1 MALLSELPMS
11 KISGIESF
19 DFAWKRHCSNFG
31 ISTQCEMR
39 EWSHLDDLVNAIK
52 SMVNKEKDKILFA
65 KPLNAIMAAGDKRKS
80 DNDNE
85 LNLVNSKIELL
96 MMPDSDIDKKEENLA
111 KANKRLTKKIN
122 SLGEDLDADIKNLV
136 RKGENELEDI
146 VDASC
151 KRMKDIIHNEW
162 GRMKSF
168 KSIQPRINDEIQ
180 NLITRKL
187 KRATENLADDGK
199 RKIKRSIGDSLADA
213 EDVLMRHL
221 PDFDSRDFVKSIQNK
236 IQMDIESSDL
246 FTFDSGSDEPDY
258 GWGDIVWDFL
268 NGASWGVLGL
278 AGNFLTHDENVAKV
292 ENVINSISSDFDP
305 KPYLDSA
312 FASKETV
319 IDFVKKTFITELI
332 EPLQEQIQEIRTHK
346 YDKEKELSEAK
357 EKLIEIENSKIAIAS
372 QIAEI
377 NNLKEKI

>member
-1 MALLSELPMS
+1 
-11 KISGIESF
+11 
-19 DFAWKRHCSNFG
+19 
-31 ISTQCEMR
+31 
-39 EWSHLDDLVNAIK
+39 
-52 SMVNKEKDKILFA
+52 
-65 KPLNAIMAAGDKRKS
+65 
-80 DNDNE
+80 
-85 LNLVNSKIELL
+85 
-96 MMPDSDIDKKEENLA
+96 
-111 KANKRLTKKIN
+111 
-122 SLGEDLDADIKNLV
+122 
-136 RKGENELEDI
+136 
-146 VDASC
+146 
-151 KRMKDIIHNEW
+151 MKDIIHNEW

-357 EKLIEIENSKIAIAS
+357 EKLIEIENSKKAIAS

>member
-1 MALLSELPMS
+1 
-11 KISGIESF
+11 
-19 DFAWKRHCSNFG
+19 
-31 ISTQCEMR
+31 
-39 EWSHLDDLVNAIK
+39 
-52 SMVNKEKDKILFA
+52 
-65 KPLNAIMAAGDKRKS
+65 
-80 DNDNE
+80 
-85 LNLVNSKIELL
+85 
-96 MMPDSDIDKKEENLA
+96 
-111 KANKRLTKKIN
+111 
-122 SLGEDLDADIKNLV
+122 
-136 RKGENELEDI
+136 
-146 VDASC
+146 
-151 KRMKDIIHNEW
+151 MKDIIHNEW

>member
-1 MALLSELPMS
+1 
-11 KISGIESF
+11 
-19 DFAWKRHCSNFG
+19 
-31 ISTQCEMR
+31 
-39 EWSHLDDLVNAIK
+39 
-52 SMVNKEKDKILFA
+52 
-65 KPLNAIMAAGDKRKS
+65 
-80 DNDNE
+80 
-85 LNLVNSKIELL
+85 
-96 MMPDSDIDKKEENLA
+96 
-111 KANKRLTKKIN
+111 
-122 SLGEDLDADIKNLV
+122 
-136 RKGENELEDI
+136 
-146 VDASC
+146 
-151 KRMKDIIHNEW
+151 MKDIMHNEW
-162 GRMKSF
+162 SRMKSF

>member
-1 MALLSELPMS
+1 
-11 KISGIESF
+11 
-19 DFAWKRHCSNFG
+19 
-31 ISTQCEMR
+31 
-39 EWSHLDDLVNAIK
+39 
-52 SMVNKEKDKILFA
+52 
-65 KPLNAIMAAGDKRKS
+65 
-80 DNDNE
+80 
-85 LNLVNSKIELL
+85 
-96 MMPDSDIDKKEENLA
+96 
-111 KANKRLTKKIN
+111 
-122 SLGEDLDADIKNLV
+122 
-136 RKGENELEDI
+136 
-146 VDASC
+146 
-151 KRMKDIIHNEW
+151 
-162 GRMKSF
+162 
-168 KSIQPRINDEIQ
+168 
-180 NLITRKL
+180 
-187 KRATENLADDGK
+187 
-199 RKIKRSIGDSLADA
+199 
-213 EDVLMRHL
+213 
-221 PDFDSRDFVKSIQNK
+221 
-236 IQMDIESSDL
+236 MDIESSDL
-246 FTFDSGSDEPDY
+246 FTFDSGLDEPDY

>member
-1 MALLSELPMS
+1 
-11 KISGIESF
+11 
-19 DFAWKRHCSNFG
+19 
-31 ISTQCEMR
+31 
-39 EWSHLDDLVNAIK
+39 
-52 SMVNKEKDKILFA
+52 
-65 KPLNAIMAAGDKRKS
+65 
-80 DNDNE
+80 
-85 LNLVNSKIELL
+85 
-96 MMPDSDIDKKEENLA
+96 
-111 KANKRLTKKIN
+111 
-122 SLGEDLDADIKNLV
+122 
-136 RKGENELEDI
+136 
-146 VDASC
+146 
-151 KRMKDIIHNEW
+151 
-162 GRMKSF
+162 MKSF